1 MKKIYLCFF
10 NRINLQNNKFNLG
23 SVVDF
28 VKKLSEL
35 AKLNGYELVKTRDIK
50 PGKLNILIEDFKNS
64 DVAYINKI
72 KKENPNTKL
81 ILILTEFFNSIDN
94 LDTLNTFHL
103 GKNNKTFYINLFGT
117 IETYLKVRKY
127 FELFRNIMP
136 YWFNFLLKL
145 NLSKIIFPYILYN
158 KFAIARN
165 FLVEHVFKT
174 TLALLF
180 SIHRTIIIFFIIIK
194 NPRSKINKPY
204 LNQLKTDIL
213 FYYRYSSLKKLEN
226 NFDLI
231 IKAHPNIDPKF
242 IFKEK
247 KISTLYFN
255 PSKIPTFDLI
265 NDANINLFEFSGE
278 MSIHRKKLFENL
290 KLRLNLNNINNEIIK
305 KNIKT
310 SLNILNELDLGFL
323 DKDVRP
329 LKKKFIFQLHPKK
342 TEEWNFSSPTR
353 YYRSLEKNIIPLTF
367 LSDKISDQITQSYSI
382 EIDDFNDFLNQ
393 FCLNPKKIIE
403 EFIVKI
409 QKMNNFSNKSN
420 NEIFD
425 NIKKLDKI

>member
-1 MKKIYLCFF
+1 
-10 NRINLQNNKFNLG
+10 
-23 SVVDF
+23 
-28 VKKLSEL
+28 
-35 AKLNGYELVKTRDIK
+35 
-50 PGKLNILIEDFKNS
+50 
-64 DVAYINKI
+64 
-72 KKENPNTKL
+72 
-81 ILILTEFFNSIDN
+81 
-94 LDTLNTFHL
+94 
-103 GKNNKTFYINLFGT
+103 
-117 IETYLKVRKY
+117 
-127 FELFRNIMP
+127 
-136 YWFNFLLKL
+136 
-145 NLSKIIFPYILYN
+145 
-158 KFAIARN
+158 
-165 FLVEHVFKT
+165 
-174 TLALLF
+174 
-180 SIHRTIIIFFIIIK
+180 
-194 NPRSKINKPY
+194 
-204 LNQLKTDIL
+204 
-213 FYYRYSSLKKLEN
+213 
-226 NFDLI
+226 
-231 IKAHPNIDPKF
+231 
-242 IFKEK
+242 
-247 KISTLYFN
+247 
-255 PSKIPTFDLI
+255 
-265 NDANINLFEFSGE
+265 